1 MRCANAKSPPS
12 RHAAQHWTARM
23 QRHQMAYHAPR
34 RTRPG
39 TFPTIKAMLL
49 ALACV
54 KVCSCLVYFC
64 CAAWAKQ
71 ASLSRCDHFQA
82 NLLSQQRL
90 QALLGSRQIDARITS
105 STVYETRSAPPLQ
118 LLMTMI
124 GKSFVGDVKF
134 RQPASQRT
142 ANGKRQAIS
151 CALLH

>member
-1 MRCANAKSPPS
+1 MREGEIASIAPRCPALSCAHATTPNALPCPKKNTPWYVSNHQG
-12 RHAAQHWTARM
+12 HAACFGLCESVQL
-23 QRHQMAYHAPR
+23 PC
-34 RTRPG
+34 
-39 TFPTIKAMLL
+39 LL
-49 ALACV
+49 LLCCV
-54 KVCSCLVYFC
+54 GQ
-64 CAAWAKQ
+64 AKR
-71 ASLSRCDHFQA
+71 SLSRCDHFQA